1 MSPTIQ
7 EYFSKLVLPDTY
19 SHKGQNG
26 KLLIIGGSDL
36 FHAASRWSLDVASKF
51 VDMVFY
57 SSTASNNQLMAEI
70 KKEFWN
76 GIVIDR
82 QSVESYLEEA
92 DAVLI
97 GPGME
102 RAAPELLQLSDSEL
116 KERLNQHPSAEEWN
130 QNTEQ
135 VVNYLLHK
143 YPDKHWVLDA
153 GALQM
158 VVPSLLNAHVIITPH
173 KTELE
178 RLLSSVARQQKIS
191 VDDSFN
197 WLLAKGVTILLK
209 GPTDYIYHQK
219 VVVEVTGGN
228 PGMTKGGTGDVL
240 AGIVAGLY
248 CTNTAEVSA
257 VVASYSNKK
266 AGEVL
271 AEKVGPFFNATDLV
285 QVVPEVLWQE
295 LKTNYA

>member
-7 EYFSKLVLPDTY
+7 EYFSKLVLPDPY

-57 SSTASNNQLMAEI
+57 SSTASNNQLMAEV

-82 QSVESYLEEA
+82 QAVEAYLEEA
-92 DAVLI
+92 DAILI

-102 RAAPELLQLSDSEL
+102 RAAPELLKLSEGEL
-116 KERLNQHPSAEEWN
+116 AERLSRPLTIEEWN
-130 QNTEQ
+130 QNTEL
-135 VVNYLLHK
+135 VVNFLLHK

-158 VVPSLLNAHVIITPH
+158 VLPSLLNANVIVTPH

-178 RLLSSVARQQKIS
+178 RLLNAVATQQKIS
-191 VDDSFN
+191 ADDCFN
-197 WLLAKGVTILLK
+197 WLLDKGVTILLK

-248 CTNTAEVSA
+248 STNTAEVSA

-271 AEKVGPFFNATDLV
+271 AEKVGPFFNASDLV
-285 QVVPEVLWQE
+285 QVVPEVLWRE
-295 LKTNYA
+295 LQATHA

>member
-1 MSPTIQ
+1 VSPTIQ
-7 EYFSKLVLPDTY
+7 EYFSQLVLPDPY

-57 SSTASNNQLMAEI
+57 SSTASNNQLMAEV

-82 QSVESYLEEA
+82 PSVELYLDEA

-102 RAAPELLQLSDSEL
+102 RATPALLQLSEAEL
-116 KERLNQHPSAEEWN
+116 SERLSQPPSIDEWN
-130 QNTEQ
+130 QNTEL

-158 VVPSLLNAHVIITPH
+158 VVPSLLNENVVVTPH
-173 KTELE
+173 QNELD
-178 RLLSSVARQQKIS
+178 RLLNAVATQQKIPA
-191 VDDSFN
+191 DDCFS
-197 WLLAKGVTILLK
+197 WLLNKGVTILLK
-209 GPTDYIYHQK
+209 GPIDYVYHQK

-248 CTNTAEVSA
+248 STNSAEVSA

-285 QVVPEVLWQE
+285 QVVPEVLWNE
-295 LKTNYA
+295 LNKSS